1 MKRDATTDTTAMLTA
16 DTLVRTGPGTVISI
30 TLAWIGCTVGEFCTI
45 VNGLSMAGGNSEI
58 VIPYATANGIYQLN
72 FPEGIPFTVGI
83 FFNKGAT
90 VGSVYAKL
98 TYK

>member
-1 MKRDATTDTTAMLTA
+1 
-16 DTLVRTGPGTVISI
+16 
-30 TLAWIGCTVGEFCTI
+30 
-45 VNGLSMAGGNSEI
+45 MAGGNSEI